1 MRIEDGH
8 RSIEKWHVDSKAELD
23 TLEIGRAVGR
33 SVKVGD
39 AVLLIG
45 ELGAGKTR
53 FVQGM
58 AEGIESPNNA
68 RSPTFVLVNPHQGR
82 ITLQHC
88 DLYRISNITEVDD
101 LGFDEMLEEGT
112 LAVEWADRARK
123 SFPSDSLEVVFTVTG
138 DNSRDL
144 VFTTGGTRS
153 VRLLEDTRVIVE
165 SDGASV

>member
-1 MRIEDGH
+1 MRIEGAC
-8 RSIEKWHVDSKAELD
+8 RGIEKWHVASRTELD
-23 TLEIGRAVGR
+23 TREIGRALGR

-58 AEGIESPNNA
+58 AEGIGSPNNA
-68 RSPTFVLVNPHQGR
+68 RSPTFVLVNPHPGR

-88 DLYRISNITEVDD
+88 DLYRISNVTEVED

-112 LAVEWADRARK
+112 LAVEWADRAGR
-123 SFPSDSLEVVFTVTG
+123 SHEGRGCGCVLETG
-138 DNSRDL
+138 EIY
-144 VFTTGGTRS
+144 TW
-153 VRLLEDTRVIVE
+153 
-165 SDGASV
+165 